1 MKSPQGPVDCR
12 NLSQFPSRP
21 ATDSVLLLFH
31 LSHHHKSEAEI
42 KQLLTVL
49 TVSVLAVCFGPKD
62 LEIVVEILEARS
74 WNDMRDALFS
84 RKMYSYNNL
93 GLLYCQ

>member
-1 MKSPQGPVDCR
+1 MVKSPQHPVDCR
-12 NLSQFPSRP
+12 NLYQFPSRP

-42 KQLLTVL
+42 KQLS

-62 LEIVVEILEARS
+62 LEIVVEVLEARL
-74 WNDMRDALFS
+74 WNDMHDALFS
-84 RKMYSYNNL
+84 RKMYSYKYL